1 MTYISIRATTT
12 NKYLPVVAVLFYGL
26 TAVAAAEGPGGMS
39 LQGPP
44 RAGLTAGTHP
54 TTPVN
59 SAALPSDAVLK
70 QEMERVQ
77 RQRKDVFAPNN
88 PATAIVSNNFPQI
101 PAPTPSGIDIQAL
114 ARRYEQRV
122 QARKTDDLMIFVS
135 FSMPA
140 ASLKRIVAQ
149 GRQVGASLVLNGFKN
164 NSMKETTQAIQNLGE
179 GSGHVV
185 VNPNAFIKYKIKS
198 VPAIVLTQPNAGD
211 QLDAEG
217 CALPDTYA
225 AVTGDVSLD
234 YSLDTI
240 ARRDARFSE
249 VATRLAGQVRGD
261 R

>member
-1 MTYISIRATTT
+1 MAS
-12 NKYLPVVAVLFYGL
+12 NKNL
-26 TAVAAAEGPGGMS
+26 AVAAMFLHALAAMAAAADPGGES
-39 LQGPP
+39 PQAPP
-44 RAGLTAGTHP
+44 RTGLFADARP
-54 TTPVN
+54 ITPAKP
-59 SAALPSDAVLK
+59 AALPSDAVLK
-70 QEMERVQ
+70 HEMERVEC
-77 RQRKDVFAPNN
+77 QRKEVFAPTN
-88 PATAIVSNNFPQI
+88 PATLSPGNNFPQI
-101 PAPTPSGIDIQAL
+101 PAPAPSAVDIQAL
-114 ARRYEQRV
+114 ARRYEPRA

-149 GRQVGASLVLNGFKN
+149 GRQVGASVVLNGFKN

-179 GSGHVV
+179 GRGHVV
-185 VNPNAFIKYKIKS
+185 VNPNAFVKYRIRS
-198 VPAIVLTQPNAGD
+198 VPAVVLTKPNASD

-249 VATRLAGQVRGD
+249 VATRFANQVRGD